1 MEFNMELKIRKA
13 AVLGAGVMG
22 AQIAAHLAAAG
33 VRTYLLDL
41 SANEPPK
48 DKKMAKAIGKNFRN
62 APALVAIENLKKLK
76 PSPLT
81 SKSILANIIPGN
93 FDDDM
98 SVLAECDW
106 IVEAVVERLDI
117 KKSMLSKIAEY
128 ARPEVPVTT
137 NTSGLSMASMAEDM
151 PEHFTKKFFGTHFFN
166 PPRYMKLLEII
177 PHHNSDMELVHSLSS
192 WIEANL
198 GKGIVYTNDTINF
211 IGNRIGVFTMMATLR
226 HMDELGLNIET
237 VDALTGKL
245 MGRPASATLRT
256 MDVVG
261 IDIFSHVAENVY
273 KYDQKDPYREWFMSP
288 EWIKNLISKGHLGQ
302 KAGSKGAYMKSKDER
317 GKTKIL
323 DNYFK

>member
-1 MEFNMELKIRKA
+1 
-13 AVLGAGVMG
+13 
-22 AQIAAHLAAAG
+22 
-33 VRTYLLDL
+33 
-41 SANEPPK
+41 
-48 DKKMAKAIGKNFRN
+48 
-62 APALVAIENLKKLK
+62 
-76 PSPLT
+76 
-81 SKSILANIIPGN
+81 
-93 FDDDM
+93 M

-128 ARPEVPVTT
+128 AKPEVPVTT

-151 PEHFTKKFFGTHFFN
+151 PEHFTSRFFGTHFFN

-177 PHHNSDMELVHSLSS
+177 PHHNSNMELVHSLSN
-192 WIEANL
+192 WIETNL

-273 KYDQKDPYREWFMSP
+273 KYDQKDPYRDWFESP

-302 KAGSKGAYMKSKDER
+302 KAGSKGAYMKSKDEK

-323 DNYFK
+323 VYRPATDTYEDQASAI